1 MSYKALYRK
10 WRPEFFRDVVGQE
23 VIVRTL
29 RAQITSGHIAHAYL
43 FTGPRGTGKTSMA
56 KIFARAINCLEPE
69 EGDACGKCEVCLAL
83 KGEAMDIIEMGR
95 RKQ

>member
-43 FTGPRGTGKTSMA
+43 FTGPRDPKRFLRRTDYRCRTSDRTGYYRTA
-56 KIFARAINCLEPE
+56 
-69 EGDACGKCEVCLAL
+69 
-83 KGEAMDIIEMGR
+83 
-95 RKQ
+95 

>member
-29 RAQITSGHIAHAYL
+29 RAQIASGHIAHAYL
-43 FTGPRGTGKTSMA
+43 FYRT
-56 KIFARAINCLEPE
+56 ARH
-69 EGDACGKCEVCLAL
+69 GQDQHG
-83 KGEAMDIIEMGR
+83 
-95 RKQ
+95 

>member
-29 RAQITSGHIAHAYL
+29 KAQIASGHIAHAYL
-43 FTGPRGTGKTSMA
+43 FTGPRGTGQDQPGQN
-56 KIFARAINCLEPE
+56 FCARHKLPA
-69 EGDACGKCEVCLAL
+69 A
-83 KGEAMDIIEMGR
+83 
-95 RKQ
+95 

>member
-29 RAQITSGHIAHAYL
+29 KAQKIGRASC
-43 FTGPRGTGKTSMA
+43 RE
-56 KIFARAINCLEPE
+56 R
-69 EGDACGKCEVCLAL
+69 V
-83 KGEAMDIIEMGR
+83 
-95 RKQ
+95 